1 MLTEASDYETLY
13 RNFRWD
19 IPARFNIATACCDR
33 HADGSGRLALIYVDE
48 DGAATRTSFDAVS
61 EMSRRFA
68 NVLKADGLVRGDRVA
83 VFLSQSLELP
93 IAHLAAFRSG
103 MVSIPLFALFGEDA
117 LEFRLSNSGAKA
129 IVTDESGWE
138 KLKKI
143 RDRLPDLKNIYV
155 IGDAA
160 HAGTKPFWSALKAA
174 SAEFATV
181 DTSADDPGLIIYTSG
196 TTGNPKGAL
205 HAHRVVL
212 GHLPNVEMC
221 HDFMPKPGDLM
232 WTPADWAW
240 IGGLINALFAFW
252 YHGVPIVG
260 HRARKFEPQAAMQ
273 MMADHGIRN
282 VFLPPTALKLM
293 RQADVRHPGVKL
305 RSIFTG
311 GESLGGELL
320 DWVRATFGVD
330 AHEVFGQTECNLV
343 VGSNSKLFPIRP
355 GSMGKATPGF
365 DVRILNEQGEELPRG
380 QRGVIGVRQPN
391 PCTMLEYWRNPEA
404 TAKKYA
410 GDFLLTGDLGIQ
422 DEDGY
427 FWYVS
432 REDDVITTA
441 GYRVGPSEIEHT
453 LMKHPA
459 VAMSAVVGIPD
470 PIRTESIKAWIVLR
484 PGFAPGDA
492 LAREIQEFVKVQLA
506 AHEYPRFV
514 QFTDTLAD
522 DGDRQGAAK
531 GIAGVGVSLSRRPC
545 VSRAAAPSSVSSWR
559 TPGPIPRDLSMRRR
573 AAIPFASNQRP
584 GLWVPAF
591 AGTTRLRRRDPHLL
605 QRRQHPLRRLH
616 LDHQRAAGLQ
626 HALEARTGSRA
637 SPDGRPTGCRR
648 RSAGRATA
656 ASSASP
662 IHPMAR
668 SRRSPASVR
677 VSPPA
682 PASSRSR

>member
-13 RNFRWD
+13 QNFRWD
-19 IPARFNIATACCDR
+19 IPARLNLATVCCDR

-48 DGAATRTSFDAVS
+48 DGAATRTSFDEVS
-61 EMSRRFA
+61 EFSRRFA

-93 IAHLAAFRSG
+93 IAHLAAFRAG
-103 MVSIPLFALFGEDA
+103 LVSIPLFALFGEDA

-129 IVTDESGWE
+129 IVTDAAGYE
-138 KLKKI
+138 KLAKI
-143 RDRLPDLKNIYV
+143 RDRLPDLNSIYV
-155 IGDAA
+155 IADHAP
-160 HAGTKPFWSALKAA
+160 AGTKAFWPQLKAA

-181 DTSADDPGLIIYTSG
+181 DTSADDPALIIYTSG

-221 HDFMPKPGDLM
+221 HDFLPKPGDLM

-240 IGGLINALFAFW
+240 IGGLINALFAAW
-252 YHGVPIVG
+252 YHAVPIVG
-260 HRARKFEPQAAMQ
+260 HRARKFEPQAAMA
-273 MMADHGIRN
+273 MMADYGIRN

-293 RQADVRHPGVKL
+293 RQAGVTHDAGVRHDGVKL

-320 DWVRATFGVD
+320 DWVRTTFGID

-343 VGSNSKLFPIRP
+343 IGSNSKLFPIRP

-365 DVRILNEQGEELPRG
+365 DVRIVSEQGEELPRG
-380 QRGVIGVRQPN
+380 TRGVIGVRQPN
-391 PCTMLEYWRNPEA
+391 PCTMLEYWRNPEG

-410 GDFLLTGDLGIQ
+410 GEFLLTGDLGIQ

-492 LAREIQEFVKVQLA
+492 LAREIQDFVKVQLA

-514 QFTDTLAD
+514 QFTDTLPMTAT
-522 DGDRQGAAK
+522 GK
-531 GIAGVGVSLSRRPC
+531 V
-545 VSRAAAPSSVSSWR
+545 
-559 TPGPIPRDLSMRRR
+559 
-573 AAIPFASNQRP
+573 
-584 GLWVPAF
+584 
-591 AGTTRLRRRDPHLL
+591 LRRE
-605 QRRQHPLRRLH
+605 LRTL
-616 LDHQRAAGLQ
+616 G
-626 HALEARTGSRA
+626 
-637 SPDGRPTGCRR
+637 
-648 RSAGRATA
+648 
-656 ASSASP
+656 
-662 IHPMAR
+662 
-668 SRRSPASVR
+668 
-677 VSPPA
+677 
-682 PASSRSR
+682 

>member
-1 MLTEASDYETLY
+1 MLTEASTYDELY
-13 RNFRWD
+13 RDFRWD
-19 IPARFNIATACCDR
+19 IPPRFNLATLCCDR
-33 HADGSGRLALIYVDE
+33 HADGTGRLALIYVDE
-48 DGAATRTSFDAVS
+48 DGAATRTSFDEVADF
-61 EMSRRFA
+61 SRRFA
-68 NVLKADGLVRGDRVA
+68 NVLEADGLVRGDRVA

-93 IAHLAAFRSG
+93 IAHLAAFRAG
-103 MVSIPLFALFGEDA
+103 LVSIPLFALFGEDA
-117 LEFRLSNSGAKA
+117 LEFRLANSGAKA
-129 IVTDESGWE
+129 IVTDVGGYE
-138 KLKKI
+138 KLARI
-143 RDRLPDLKNIYV
+143 RDRLPDLQSIYV
-155 IGDAA
+155 IADNPP
-160 HAGTKPFWSALKAA
+160 AGAKPFWPQLKAA
-174 SAEFATV
+174 SADFATV
-181 DTSADDPGLIIYTSG
+181 DTSADDPALIIYTSG

-221 HDFMPKPGDLM
+221 HDFLPRPGDLM

-240 IGGLINALFAFW
+240 IGGLINALFAAW
-252 YHGVPIVG
+252 YHAVPIVG
-260 HRARKFEPQAAMQ
+260 HRARKFEPQAAMAV
-273 MMADHGIRN
+273 MADYGIRN

-293 RQADVRHPGVKL
+293 RQAGVTHQGVKL

-320 DWVRATFGVD
+320 DWVRATFGIN

-343 VGSNSKLFPIRP
+343 IGSNSRLFPIRP

-365 DVRILNEQGEELPRG
+365 DVRIVDEKGEELPRG
-380 QRGVIGVRQPN
+380 SRGVIGVRQPN
-391 PCTMLEYWRNPEA
+391 PCTMLEYWRNPEG

-410 GDFLLTGDLGIQ
+410 GEFLLTGDLGIQ

-514 QFTDTLAD
+514 QFTDTLPMTAT
-522 DGDRQGAAK
+522 GK
-531 GIAGVGVSLSRRPC
+531 V
-545 VSRAAAPSSVSSWR
+545 
-559 TPGPIPRDLSMRRR
+559 
-573 AAIPFASNQRP
+573 
-584 GLWVPAF
+584 
-591 AGTTRLRRRDPHLL
+591 LRRE
-605 QRRQHPLRRLH
+605 LRTL
-616 LDHQRAAGLQ
+616 G
-626 HALEARTGSRA
+626 
-637 SPDGRPTGCRR
+637 
-648 RSAGRATA
+648 
-656 ASSASP
+656 
-662 IHPMAR
+662 
-668 SRRSPASVR
+668 
-677 VSPPA
+677 
-682 PASSRSR
+682 